1 MNPYIVKLSIV
12 DDEATL
18 NVSTWLGSS
27 VLLEML
33 FHMEC
38 RIMSVSMV
46 CGRNQGSEQCCSKEH
61 QYSGCSALAMLLQ

>member
-18 NVSTWLGSS
+18 NVSTWFDSS

-38 RIMSVSMV
+38 RIMNASMV
-46 CGRNQGSEQCCSKEH
+46 YGQNQVLEQCCSKEH
-61 QYSGCSALAMLLQ
+61 QYSGCSALTVLLQ